1 MESKMKVI
9 KQYIAQFVKEY
20 VEICKIYDSKGLLLF
35 FLNDYKPVRYEV
47 IDQLFKDRK
56 KDI

>member
-1 MESKMKVI
+1 MKVI